1 MNLTVRIPD
10 DLAARLAAV
19 GASLER
25 VALEALQHVADDLER
40 AHRAAASAIVRRT
53 PAEAAARIRQSRAS
67 NLLPEGVTIRDLM
80 TFGRA

>member
-19 GASLER
+19 GASPER
-25 VALEALQHVADDLER
+25 VALEALHRAADALER
-40 AHRAAASAIVRRT
+40 AHRETAGAGPRRT
-53 PAEAAARIRQSRAS
+53 PAEAGARMRHARAG
-67 NLLPEGVTIRDLM
+67 NVLPEGVTIRDLM